1 MYVMNWK
8 VGDLKKSVTELN
20 GLLLELLV
28 VVVVA
33 AAMVQ

>member
-1 MYVMNWK
+1 MYVMKWK

-20 GLLLELLV
+20 GLLLGLV
-28 VVVVA
+28 VVVLA